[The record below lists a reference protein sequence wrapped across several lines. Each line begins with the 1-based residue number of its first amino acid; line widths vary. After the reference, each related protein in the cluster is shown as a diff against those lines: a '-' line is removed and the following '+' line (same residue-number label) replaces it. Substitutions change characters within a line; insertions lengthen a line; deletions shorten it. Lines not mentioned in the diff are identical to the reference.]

1 MNPPS
6 FDREMDA
13 HEDLVETEA
22 LSERGFTLE
31 EIASLLRLRE
41 WYQQGGSDRV
51 VYCFPPSAP
60 PGLLDIVAEQANDVR
75 EGRVE
80 TSAHHAV
87 RSMLAL
93 PSLVNTV

>member
-22 LSERGFTLE
+22 LSESGFTPE
-31 EIASLLRLRE
+31 EVVCLLRLRE

-51 VYCFPPSAP
+51 ALIHSLSF
-60 PGLLDIVAEQANDVR
+60 LKFL
-75 EGRVE
+75 
-80 TSAHHAV
+80 
-87 RSMLAL
+87 RSCGKL
-93 PSLVNTV
+93 PS

>member
-22 LSERGFTLE
+22 LSESGFTPE
-31 EIASLLRLRE
+31 EVASLLRLRE

-51 VYCFPPSAP
+51 VYYFPPSRP
-60 PGLLDIVAEQANDVR
+60 PGLLDIVSEQANK
-75 EGRVE
+75 
-80 TSAHHAV
+80 HIFQ
-87 RSMLAL
+87 LL
-93 PSLVNTV
+93 LIIFLLNI